1 MLSQAKAAES
11 HGLQA
16 KFQYYNSV
24 QVSNHM
30 KKKKKKKQGK
40 NISLTLS
47 PNLKKT
53 GMYGGKSY
61 DPMPR
66 ESKFCMAWAIE
77 MNRPASEERQKF
89 TLLWSFGF
97 I

>member
-30 KKKKKKKQGK
+30 KKKKKKKTKQKEGDENPWHYQIGK
-40 NISLTLS
+40 TKTKTCSNLAAISENTA
-47 PNLKKT
+47 KT
-53 GMYGGKSY
+53 
-61 DPMPR
+61 
-66 ESKFCMAWAIE
+66 I
-77 MNRPASEERQKF
+77 
-89 TLLWSFGF
+89 L
-97 I
+97 

>member
-1 MLSQAKAAES
+1 
-11 HGLQA
+11 
-16 KFQYYNSV
+16 
-24 QVSNHM
+24 
-30 KKKKKKKQGK
+30 
-40 NISLTLS
+40 
-47 PNLKKT
+47 
-53 GMYGGKSY
+53 MYGGKSY